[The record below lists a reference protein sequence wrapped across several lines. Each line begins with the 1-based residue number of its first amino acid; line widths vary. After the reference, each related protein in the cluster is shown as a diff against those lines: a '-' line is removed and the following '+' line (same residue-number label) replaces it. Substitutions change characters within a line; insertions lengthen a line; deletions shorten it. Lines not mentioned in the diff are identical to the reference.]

1 MQEELSKSARRVQV
15 ALETMGQEC
24 RVRMLPSSARSAQDA
39 ASAIGCDIS
48 QIVKSLI
55 FKIQETGEGIL
66 VLVSGA
72 RQVAEELLE
81 DYVGARVLKAD
92 AGFVRDV
99 TGFAIGGVPPV
110 AHKTALSHIYVDQD
124 LTAMDEVWAAAGTPH
139 GVFCISGQDLAR
151 VTKGKVINME
161 KQNDI

>member
-1 MQEELSKSARRVQV
+1 MQEELSKSARHVQD
-15 ALETMGQEC
+15 ALEMMGLSC
-24 RVRMLPSSARSAQDA
+24 RVRELPASTRSAQDA

-66 VLVSGA
+66 ALVSGA

-81 DYVGARVLKAD
+81 DYVGARIVKAD
-92 AGFVRDV
+92 AAFVREV

-110 AHKTALSHIYVDQD
+110 GHKTALVHIYIDQD
-124 LTAMDEVWAAAGTPH
+124 LTALDEVWAAAGTPH
-139 GVFCISGQDLAR
+139 GIFCVSGQDLLRATRGR
-151 VTKGKVINME
+151 VVRLSR
-161 KQNDI
+161 